1 MESLVLASAS
11 IDEHNRFIAKFFKIS
26 LSKKKITRYTVAKK
40 KITRTMYGKP
50 RNTGLQSSLKSYNL
64 TILVSHAHASN

>member
-26 LSKKKITRYTVAKK
+26 LKKKDNQIYSGKK
-40 KITRTMYGKP
+40 KDNQNYVWQAQKYGFAIFPEK
-50 RNTGLQSSLKSYNL
+50 L
-64 TILVSHAHASN
+64 